1 MAATCALQVFE
12 EQGRVPVSIAE
23 DHEFGVAPRPELISR
38 DLLRRIGGGDEKAL
52 GLAYERAS
60 RVVFGVA
67 LRMLRNEAEAEE
79 VVVDVFLQ
87 VWRKA
92 ADFDPDRGSP
102 TSWLLMIARSRV
114 IDRFRSNRLR
124 RCEQTLDE
132 FELPA
137 SGHGPQENSAIKQVG
152 RRVRAALEQLP
163 CEQQKAI
170 ELAYF
175 EGMSH
180 SEIAHKVG
188 APLGTIKTRIRLAM
202 LRLRELLGSELLEEF
217 C

>member
-1 MAATCALQVFE
+1 MAATYALQVFE
-12 EQGRVPVSIAE
+12 RQGQFPVSIAE
-23 DHEFGVAPRPELISR
+23 DHSSRSAPRAELISR
-38 DLLRRIGGGDEKAL
+38 DLLHRIRAGDEKAL
-52 GLAYERAS
+52 DLAYERAS
-60 RVVFGVA
+60 RVVFGVG
-67 LRMLRNEAEAEE
+67 LRMLRDKAEVEE

-92 ADFDPDRGSP
+92 VDFDPDRGSP

-114 IDRFRSNRLR
+114 IDRLRSNRLR

-137 SGHGPQENSAIKQVG
+137 LGNGPHENSAVKQVG
-152 RRVRAALEQLP
+152 RKVHAALAQLP
-163 CEQQKAI
+163 WEQQKAI

-180 SEIAHKVG
+180 SEIADKVG

-202 LRLRELLGSELLEEF
+202 FRLRELLGSELLEEF